1 MKIKRNQALLL
12 LVVVI
17 VGIWVYRR
25 RYETYDVSQSKE
37 ALIEYI
43 QGTTDPDA
51 MFIMQSA
58 SEMTKDTKLVN
69 KIFEEADKGDLDMDK
84 AKLIDLIKKI

>member
-1 MKIKRNQALLL
+1 MKIKRNQILLL

-17 VGIWVYRR
+17 VGTWLYRR

-43 QGTTDPDA
+43 QGTTEPDA
-51 MFIMQSA
+51 IFVMQSV
-58 SEMTKDTKLVN
+58 SEMTKDEKKVN
-69 KIFEEADKGDLDMDK
+69 AIFEEADKGDLADK
-84 AKLIDLIKKI
+84 EKLIDLIKKI

>member
-1 MKIKRNQALLL
+1 MKIKRNQVLLL

-17 VGIWVYRR
+17 VGIWLYRR

-43 QGTTDPDA
+43 QGTTEPDA
-51 MFIMQSA
+51 IFVMQSV
-58 SEMTKDTKLVN
+58 SEMTKDKKLIDQ
-69 KIFEEADKGDLDMDK
+69 IFEEADKGDLADK
-84 AKLIDLIKKI
+84 VKLTDLIKKI

>member
-1 MKIKRNQALLL
+1 MKIKRNQVLLL

-17 VGIWVYRR
+17 VGIWLYRR

-43 QGTTDPDA
+43 QGTTEPDA
-51 MFIMQSA
+51 IFVMQSVG
-58 SEMTKDTKLVN
+58 EMTKDKKLIDQ
-69 KIFEEADKGDLDMDK
+69 IFEEADKGDLADK
-84 AKLIDLIKKI
+84 VKLTDLIKKI

>member
-17 VGIWVYRR
+17 VGIWIYRR

-43 QGTTDPDA
+43 QGTTEPDA
-51 MFIMQSA
+51 IFVMQSV

-69 KIFEEADKGDLDMDK
+69 KIFEEADKGDLADK
-84 AKLIDLIKKI
+84 GKLIDLIKKI

>member
-1 MKIKRNQALLL
+1 MKIKRNQVLLL

-17 VGIWVYRR
+17 VGIWLYRR

-43 QGTTDPDA
+43 QGTTEPDA
-51 MFIMQSA
+51 IFVMQSV
-58 SEMTKDTKLVN
+58 SEMTKDKNLIDQ
-69 KIFEEADKGDLDMDK
+69 IFEEADKGDLADK
-84 AKLIDLIKKI
+84 VKLADLIKKI

>member
-43 QGTTDPDA
+43 QGTTEPDA
-51 MFIMQSA
+51 MFIMQTV
-58 SEMTKDTKLVN
+58 SEMTKDTKKVN
-69 KIFEEADKGDLDMDK
+69 EIFEEADKGDLLTDK
-84 AKLIDLIKKI
+84 KKLTDLIKKI

>member
-1 MKIKRNQALLL
+1 MKIKRNQTLLL

-17 VGIWVYRR
+17 VGIWLYTR

-43 QGTTDPDA
+43 QGTTEADA
-51 MFIMQSA
+51 IFVMQA
-58 SEMTKDTKLVN
+58 VSEMTKDEKKVN
-69 KIFEEADKGDLDMDK
+69 EIFEEADKGDLADK
-84 AKLIDLIKKI
+84 GKLIDLIKKI